1 MLGGFGSTRSGWW
14 AEGRPGFLPLRRE
27 LDKLE
32 AQDFLDRKRAYDGQ
46 LIHRPKLEHEDW
58 GASGRRSPEH
68 PESVKYAPQQQKLL
82 FFVIV
87 DMLNGHPRHRN
98 LSGRPTMN
106 VSLTPELERLIAE
119 KVASGMYSSRS
130 EVVREGLR
138 LLAERDQLLTARLD
152 RLREEVGRGLE
163 QAVAGHLV
171 PGEEVFAEIEAMSRR
186 RRERGD

>member
-1 MLGGFGSTRSGWW
+1 
-14 AEGRPGFLPLRRE
+14 
-27 LDKLE
+27 
-32 AQDFLDRKRAYDGQ
+32 
-46 LIHRPKLEHEDW
+46 
-58 GASGRRSPEH
+58 
-68 PESVKYAPQQQKLL
+68 
-82 FFVIV
+82 
-87 DMLNGHPRHRN
+87 
-98 LSGRPTMN
+98 MN

-163 QAVAGHLV
+163 QAVAGQLL

>member
-1 MLGGFGSTRSGWW
+1 
-14 AEGRPGFLPLRRE
+14 
-27 LDKLE
+27 
-32 AQDFLDRKRAYDGQ
+32 
-46 LIHRPKLEHEDW
+46 
-58 GASGRRSPEH
+58 
-68 PESVKYAPQQQKLL
+68 
-82 FFVIV
+82 
-87 DMLNGHPRHRN
+87 
-98 LSGRPTMN
+98 MN